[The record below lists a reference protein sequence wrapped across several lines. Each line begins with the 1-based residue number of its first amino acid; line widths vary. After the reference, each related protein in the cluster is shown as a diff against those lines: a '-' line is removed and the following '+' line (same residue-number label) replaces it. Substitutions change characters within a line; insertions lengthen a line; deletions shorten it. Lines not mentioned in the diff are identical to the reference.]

1 MDDNQP
7 KKRPTGMTILLV
19 LSFINA
25 CWNILSSLVMR
36 IMTPMM
42 AEMVQNGQIEE
53 MLAPSAMMGEE
64 QQQSPTTRRK
74 VQSCHE

>member
-1 MDDNQP
+1 
-7 KKRPTGMTILLV
+7 MTILLV